1 MLKLTGI
8 TDAPKQSSTFALD
21 DGTKASIIMEYRPQQ
36 LGWFCDIATDNFEVK
51 GLRMVTFPN
60 ILRQFQNQIAFG
72 LAIVTQDTEDPIRQS
87 DFASNYASLV
97 LLNADDVAAVEAAQF
112 TRND

>member
-21 DGTKASIIMEYRPQQ
+21 DGTKASITMEYRPQQ
-36 LGWFCDIATDNFEVK
+36 LGWFCDISTDTFDVK
-51 GLRMVTFPN
+51 GMRMVTFPN
-60 ILRQFQNQIAFG
+60 MLRQFRNQIPFG
-72 LAIVTQDTEDPIRQS
+72 LAIVTKDTNDPLRQS
-87 DFASNYASLV
+87 DFATGYASLV
-97 LLNADDVAAVEAAQF
+97 LLNATDVDAVEAAQF